1 MLLLSLE
8 VVIGSSRISAIDT
21 FPYQSA
27 NQYLHPDNRDRNG
40 SQSRVISNKGY
51 HRIEIQWSKTN
62 MIRCMEEYKI
72 TPLPDSGH
80 LEKASDCLRT
90 IAHPVRL
97 RMVQLL
103 MRGRYSVG
111 ELANSCKVQ
120 NHMASEHLRL
130 MQRAGLLRSRRE
142 GRKIYYSIRQKSL
155 FGLMERVESL
165 YGEEA
170 T

>member
-1 MLLLSLE
+1 
-8 VVIGSSRISAIDT
+8 
-21 FPYQSA
+21 
-27 NQYLHPDNRDRNG
+27 
-40 SQSRVISNKGY
+40 
-51 HRIEIQWSKTN
+51 
-62 MIRCMEEYKI
+62 MEEFNI
-72 TPLPDSGH
+72 IPLRDSQH

-111 ELANSCKVQ
+111 ELASSCKVQ

-130 MQRAGLLRSRRE
+130 MQRAGLLKSQRD
-142 GRKIYYSIRQKSL
+142 GRKIYYSVSQKGL

-165 YGEEA
+165 FGEDSHQ
-170 T
+170 